1 MTVALSVQGLT
12 KTYADGTVALRD
24 ITFDIPQGQ
33 LVAVIGQSGAG
44 KSTLIQCIN
53 RLVVPTSGSVFVN
66 GHDVTQA
73 NGHDLRLIRR
83 EIGMVFQ
90 EFNLVER
97 LSALRNVLHG
107 RLGYIGSLKGAMGI
121 FSKAE
126 VEDALHILN
135 RVGLEDQVF
144 KRCSDLSGGQKQ
156 RVGISR
162 ALMQGASLILA
173 DEPIASLDPASSSMV
188 MEILRSIAR
197 SDGITTVVNLHQ
209 MDHAF
214 EFADRVIALRDG
226 RIVADGS
233 PASLRDD
240 DVFHH
245 VFGNE
250 ESKPVQSPVPA

>member
-1 MTVALSVQGLT
+1 MTLALSVQGLT
-12 KTYADGTVALRD
+12 KTYADGTLALRD
-24 ITFDIPQGQ
+24 ISFDIPQGQ

-44 KSTLIQCIN
+44 KSTLIRCIN
-53 RLVVPTSGSVFVN
+53 RLVVPTSGSVYVN
-66 GHDVTQA
+66 GHEVTKA
-73 NGHDLRLIRR
+73 TGRDLRLIRR

-107 RLGYIGSLKGAMGI
+107 RLGYVGSVKGALGI

-126 VEDALHILN
+126 VEDALQILS
-135 RVGLEDQVF
+135 RVGLENQVF

-197 SDGITTVVNLHQ
+197 SDGITTIVNLHQ
-209 MDHAF
+209 MEHAF

-226 RIVADGS
+226 QMVADGP
-233 PASLRDD
+233 PASLGN
-240 DVFHH
+240 DVLDR
-245 VFGNE
+245 VFGSDE
-250 ESKPVQSPVPA
+250 PRSAQLPDLA

>member
-245 VFGNE
+245 VFGND
-250 ESKPVQSPVPA
+250 ESKPVQSPDPA